1 MKKTNRLLHI
11 SFIICAALLYWLF
24 MFQTNDLKAFLDE
37 SCDFNKC
44 DSCSVDFSKMVKEP
58 ISFIYIFYPET
69 TQQEIGSAIG
79 FDYPNRSS
87 ISDEQRRIVMI
98 SKNKILFEADFS
110 HDEFEFLDDNWV
122 QFSKPKML
130 RNPYKR
136 FKSAKFSVR
145 KNNTKDYYLL
155 KQN

>member
-1 MKKTNRLLHI
+1 MKKNRTLFTLI
-11 SFIICAALLYWLF
+11 LIFAALLYWLF
-24 MFQTNDLKAFLDE
+24 VFQTNSLKAFLNE

-69 TQQEIGSAIG
+69 TQQEISSAIG

-87 ISDEQRRIVMI
+87 ISDEQRRIVMTT
-98 SKNKILFEADFS
+98 KNKILFEADFS
-110 HDEFEFLDDNWV
+110 HDEFEFLDENWV
-122 QFSKPKML
+122 LYSKSKML

-136 FKSAKFSVR
+136 YKSAVFSVR
-145 KNNTKDYYLL
+145 KNNADYYYLL

>member
-1 MKKTNRLLHI
+1 MKKI
-11 SFIICAALLYWLF
+11 STLFTLILIFAALLYWLF
-24 MFQTNDLKAFLDE
+24 VFQTNSLKAFLNE

-69 TQQEIGSAIG
+69 TQQEISSAIG

-87 ISDEQRRIVMI
+87 ISDEQRRIVMTT
-98 SKNKILFEADFS
+98 KNKILFEADFS
-110 HDEFEFLDDNWV
+110 HDKFEFLDENWV
-122 QFSKPKML
+122 LNSKPKIL

-136 FKSAKFSVR
+136 YKSAVFSVR
-145 KNNTKDYYLL
+145 KNNAVDYYLL

>member
-1 MKKTNRLLHI
+1 MKKI
-11 SFIICAALLYWLF
+11 STLFASILICAALLYWLF
-24 MFQTNDLKAFLDE
+24 VFQTNSLKAFLNE

-69 TQQEIGSAIG
+69 TQQEISSAIG
-79 FDYPNRSS
+79 FDYSNRSS
-87 ISDEQRRIVMI
+87 ITDEQRRIVMT
-98 SKNKILFEADFS
+98 SKYKILFEADFS
-110 HDEFEFLDDNWV
+110 HDEFEFLDENWV
-122 QFSKPKML
+122 QYSKPKKL

-136 FKSAKFSVR
+136 YKSAKFSVR
-145 KNNTKDYYLL
+145 KNNATDYYLL